1 MNKESSLKGTKN
13 SEDLA
18 EINTTYEIFIL
29 VVAILSIIGLLVIF
43 FVPIPAQLRQPLIRI
58 DTGISVIFLF
68 DFFRSLYRE
77 PDKVSYL
84 KWGWLDLLGGIPSV
98 TILHFARIARVVRG
112 FRRMRRV
119 RISEVESQFR
129 GRRAESALLSTIL
142 FALLVIISAS
152 LIIYRIESQAPG
164 GNILTGEEAIWWTL
178 VTIATVGYGDYYPV
192 TETGRFI
199 AAIVTI
205 VGVAMY
211 GVIISYLATTFLS
224 SQNTKSEIIEL
235 KAEVAEIKQLLL
247 ERETPSEEVE
257 SDESN

>member
-1 MNKESSLKGTKN
+1 MNKESNLKGPKN
-13 SEDLA
+13 STDLA
-18 EINTTYEIFIL
+18 KINTTYEIFIL

-119 RISEVESQFR
+119 RLSEVESQFR
-129 GRRAESALLSTIL
+129 GRRAESALLSTTL

-164 GNILTGEEAIWWTL
+164 GNILTGEEAIWWAL

-199 AAIVTI
+199 AAIVII

-224 SQNTKSEIIEL
+224 SQNTKLEIIEL

-247 ERETPSEEVE
+247 ERETSSEEVE